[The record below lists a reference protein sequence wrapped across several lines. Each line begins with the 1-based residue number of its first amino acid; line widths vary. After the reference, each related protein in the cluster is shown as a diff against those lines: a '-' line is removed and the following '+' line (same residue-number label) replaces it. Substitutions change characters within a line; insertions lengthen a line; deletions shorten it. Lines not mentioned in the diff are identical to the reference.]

1 MVMDLAV
8 ELIHATVQLEQPLG
22 DGTRTVGTGF
32 LISAPGPDGKPRTVL
47 VTAHHVFEKMQ
58 LAEARIGYRIS
69 NPDGSWS
76 YSPKPIKIRDKD
88 AAQLWTN
95 HPTRDVA
102 VMTIKAPPEFAKAAI
117 PVDYLA
123 KDDTFDAYQVNAGNE
138 MMALGFPRGL
148 SANSAGFPI
157 LRSGRVASYPL
168 GPAAAFPTFL
178 LDFSVFPGNSGGPV
192 FITRQQNATVLT
204 PVSDKA
210 PEQGFIA
217 GLLTQQVELNAER
230 LEIGIVTH
238 AKYIRETIDLL
249 GAPSLAPATVAEAPP
264 PAPTPVQGAT
274 TASAEEAAR
283 D

>member
-32 LISAPGPDGKPRTVL
+32 LISAPGADGKPRTVL
-47 VTAHHVFEKMQ
+47 VTANHVFEKMS

-69 NPDGSWS
+69 NADGSWS

-88 AAQLWTN
+88 GAALWTH
-95 HPTRDVA
+95 HPNRDVA
-102 VMTIKAPPEFAKAAI
+102 VMAIKAPAEFAKAAI
-117 PVDYLA
+117 PVNYLA
-123 KDDTFDAYQVNAGNE
+123 KDETFDAYQVNAGNE

-168 GPAAAFPTFL
+168 GPATTFPTFL

-192 FITRQQNATVLT
+192 FISRQQNQTNLT

-210 PEQGFIA
+210 PDPGFIA
-217 GLLTQQVELNAER
+217 GLLTQQVELNSER

-238 AKYIRETIDLL
+238 AKYIRETIDML
-249 GAPSLAPATVAEAPP
+249 GSTSLTPAVVAEADPP
-264 PAPTPVQGAT
+264 KTAAIQGAR